1 MVLVPERSTDEFGP
15 ALVRVLTDPAYRA
28 SLAQR
33 SRDAQSRYFSWSVIA
48 RQYAQALRTLDAPR
62 E

>member
-1 MVLVPERSTDEFGP
+1 
-15 ALVRVLTDPAYRA
+15 VRVLSDPSYRA

-33 SRDAQSRYFSWSVIA
+33 SRDAQSQYFSWSVIA
-48 RQYAQALRTLDAPR
+48 RQYAQALRTLGAPSR